1 MQMWKWDDWKT
12 LRFTV
17 DETIFQ
23 ARIRC
28 LNFFAKVVQTYH
40 GFSKGQNFQER
51 VDTAGSSGQ
60 EWKQGDGYWVWGAG
74 GLDTSL

>member
-1 MQMWKWDDWKT
+1 M
-12 LRFTV
+12 
-17 DETIFQ
+17 
-23 ARIRC
+23 
-28 LNFFAKVVQTYH
+28 

-60 EWKQGDGYWVWGAG
+60 EWKQGDGYWVWRAG